1 MLRFFG
7 GSFNRRDNVRPQSNL
22 EDKNSSIIFEVDFLL
37 RIDPLIFKP
46 IPLELFDWSKPS

>member
-7 GSFNRRDNVRPQSNL
+7 GSFNHRDNVKPQFNL
-22 EDKNSSIIFEVDFLL
+22 EDKDSPIILEVDFLS
-37 RIDPLIFKP
+37 RIDPHIFSS

>member
-22 EDKNSSIIFEVDFLL
+22 EDKNSPIIFEVDFLL